1 MNEGTDA
8 AGTGHRDGWG
18 RKQTVSWSK
27 GKKKETRGNLGTSRE
42 ALMASRAGPR
52 DFCDSESQK

>member
-27 GKKKETRGNLGTSRE
+27 GKKKEMNLEGSGLGSGDK
-42 ALMASRAGPR
+42 AKFVKAVLLW
-52 DFCDSESQK
+52 

>member
-27 GKKKETRGNLGTSRE
+27 GKKKETRGHLGSSRE

-52 DFCDSESQK
+52 DFCDSE